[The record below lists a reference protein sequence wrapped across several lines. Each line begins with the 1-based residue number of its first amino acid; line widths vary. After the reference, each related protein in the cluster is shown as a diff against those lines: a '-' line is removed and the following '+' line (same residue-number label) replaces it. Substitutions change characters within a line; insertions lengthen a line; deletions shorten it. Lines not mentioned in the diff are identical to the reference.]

1 MSIQSIS
8 RNKQLTPDLKPLN
21 TKKHDLARKSMSLLG
36 TMLNW
41 VMESQPPLNNSIY
54 NNTDIDK

>member
-8 RNKQLTPDLKPLN
+8 RNKQLTSDLKPLN

-36 TMLNW
+36 TRLNW
-41 VMESQPPLNNSIY
+41 VMESQLPLNN
-54 NNTDIDK
+54 